1 MIEMDL
7 MIAILDYPSS
17 IPHLIKQE
25 KTMEKMWTVWRREYL
40 SRVKTRGFI
49 IGTIALPLVMLLI
62 FTVPI
67 FLSFFDA
74 EQSKHIA
81 VIDQSGAI
89 FDSLQTALAATTK
102 TGERLYNFIPYNAPG
117 ENLAAMKDSLL
128 QQVNRGELDAY
139 LIIPATVLAG
149 DSADYYGLNVSNRSE
164 NRQIENALSN
174 IVTDMRIQQQGLDA
188 ERIRRMNRPV
198 DLNALPAVAEG
209 EEKKNP
215 GFTFVLAYFLGFF
228 IYITM
233 FIYGAMVMRSV
244 IEEKTSRVIESV
256 ISSIKPF
263 QLMAGK
269 IFGVGAVGLTQF
281 LIWGTAMGLLSLYGA
296 MLASTVISDPETLRE
311 VSRFTV
317 PLTAVGFFVLFFV
330 LGYFLYST
338 IYAGIGAMVNSDQEA
353 QQLLLPVS
361 LLIVVPIVMIVYI
374 IGNPSS
380 PTSVLMSLVPFFA
393 PIIMLTRIVVEM
405 PPLWQI
411 LLSIALIILT
421 TLGMIWLVGRIYR
434 VGVLMYGKRPTLME
448 VVKWVKHA

>member
-1 MIEMDL
+1 MD
-7 MIAILDYPSS
+7 
-17 IPHLIKQE
+17 
-25 KTMEKMWTVWRREYL
+25 KMWTVWRREYL

-49 IGTIALPLVMLLI
+49 IGTIALPLVMLLM

-74 EQSKHIA
+74 DQSKRLA
-81 VIDQSGAI
+81 VVDQSGAL
-89 FDSLQTALAATTK
+89 FDSLQTKLAATIK
-102 TGERLYNFIPYNAPG
+102 TGERLYHFIKYDATTQTV
-117 ENLAAMKDSLL
+117 AALKDSLTKK
-128 QQVNRGELDAY
+128 VNHHELEGY
-139 LIIPATVLAG
+139 LVIPATVFDG
-149 DSADYYGLNVSNRSE
+149 DSVEFYSLNVSNRSE
-164 NRQIENALSN
+164 VRQIENAITN
-174 IVTDMRIQQQGLDA
+174 IVTTQRIQQQGLDA
-188 ERIRRMNRPV
+188 EQIHQINRGV
-198 DLNALPAVAEG
+198 DLNALPATAEG
-209 EEKKNP
+209 AEKKNP

-256 ISSIKPF
+256 ISSVKPF

-281 LIWGTAMGLLSLYGA
+281 LIWGMAMGLLSLYGA
-296 MLASTVISDPETLRE
+296 LLASTVISDPETLQE

-317 PLTAVGFFVLFFV
+317 PLMAVGFFVLFFV

-353 QQLLLPVS
+353 QQMLLPVS
-361 LLIVVPIVMIVYI
+361 LLIIVPIVMIVYV

-380 PTSVLMSLVPFFA
+380 DTSIIMSLVPFFA
-393 PIIMLTRIVVEM
+393 PILMLTRIIVET

-411 LLSIALIILT
+411 LLCIVLMIST

-434 VGVLMYGKRPTLME
+434 VGILMYGKRPSLRE
-448 VVKWVKHA
+448 IVKWIRYA